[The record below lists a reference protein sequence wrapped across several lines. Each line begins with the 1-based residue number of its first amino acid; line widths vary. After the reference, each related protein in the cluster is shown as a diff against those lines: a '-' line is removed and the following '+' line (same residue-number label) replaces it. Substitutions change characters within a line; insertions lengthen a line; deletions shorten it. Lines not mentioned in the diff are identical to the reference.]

1 MNNCHDQSNN
11 QLTSRPSLYRNSSRW
26 VGRSSAWCAKQT
38 NVSEKAGCQTNP
50 TKKYHMSMNIY
61 LINKINWWIH
71 GREYQR
77 WIKLTGIVELFKE
90 WKVAKPQIYHEPC
103 DNHRR
108 WINSITKLT
117 RRVYS
122 YDKWNWI
129 HLQGRTYIM
138 IINDMIED
146 KSNHRSE
153 WMSN

>member
-1 MNNCHDQSNN
+1 MCQADKCE
-11 QLTSRPSLYRNSSRW
+11 RE
-26 VGRSSAWCAKQT
+26 AD
-38 NVSEKAGCQTNP
+38 CQTNP
-50 TKKYHMSMNIY
+50 TKKYHMSMHIY
-61 LINKINWWIH
+61 LINKIKWWIH

-77 WIKLTGIVELFKE
+77 WIKLTGIVELFTE

-122 YDKWNWI
+122 NDKWNWI

-153 WMSN
+153 WMSNIKKCRREWSIWKYFKSTRYRMVSRNILE